1 MEDDSLA
8 PFQGPDSILS
18 DTVERDL
25 AHYMD
30 SHENHKPAL
39 DLLMD
44 NYEGFPDMIRAL
56 VDWASIYTD
65 GEKNL
70 EQAVEAVLLEH
81 EPTIIPKLDD
91 VLTSTKR
98 SLPVISEITASDRWN
113 PVVSAM
119 AARNKESTL
128 HNLLTRETRLSKA
141 GITQD
146 VLSSPKT
153 FVQTICQQISD
164 VLGDGKPVSETDLLE
179 LYKRVAT
186 MSTYDECTTITALR
200 VLNLLARET
209 QDPMTRAL
217 YRRISQEVRKEAINV
232 MVSTSIVPE
241 HVARQYVIRLV
252 ILTDCVAANVSMR
265 PQVVDALLGL
275 LRGEKTVKRRYEAET
290 LALRN
295 VYGALIGD
303 LDSVDED
310 EVVETVAEFDCSV
323 EEKVVLIKALCH
335 YEVFDDA
342 LKLLFSHEHR
352 TYLEG
357 KPDEGKRKCLSMLLA
372 YAGVFIA
379 VDELDLPEMLSNDHE
394 KERLRGE
401 VKQLW
406 GQIET
411 AAVVCEDLKPGCP
424 RFKIK
429 GKPVETLLDAV
440 KHPLL
445 AHGVLMWA
453 REGLQGGSDLRALM
467 VTAPRHLA
475 FLEAVAQHHE
485 ILRGQVLETIR
496 KAFMREYPGL
506 DINQQEELRGKFMKS
521 ITGMVRI
528 QMGPQIVDMFLK
540 NYVDELRVDKSH
552 LRNFVSGLLET
563 ISPPYSPQFA
573 EDVLKLLSNERVAS
587 AVDKD
592 VKVNRLVRTF
602 REQVSEVIVV

>member
-1 MEDDSLA
+1 MQDDSLA

-18 DTVERDL
+18 DSVERDL

-30 SHENHKPAL
+30 HHEDHKPAL

-56 VDWASIYTD
+56 VDWANIYTD

-81 EPTIIPKLDD
+81 EPTIIPKLDE
-91 VLTSTKR
+91 VLTTTKH
-98 SLPVISEITASDRWN
+98 SLPVLSTITASDRWS

-141 GITQD
+141 GITQN
-146 VLSSPKT
+146 VLSSPKM
-153 FVQTICQQISD
+153 FVQAICQQIGD
-164 VLGDGKPVSETDLLE
+164 VLGDRKPVSETDLLE

-209 QDPMTRAL
+209 PDPMTRAL
-217 YRRISQEVRKEAINV
+217 YRRISQEVRKEAVNV
-232 MVSTSIVPE
+232 MASTSIVPE
-241 HVARQYVIRLV
+241 HVARQYIIRLV

-265 PQVVDALLGL
+265 AQVVDALLGIL
-275 LRGEKTVKRRYEAET
+275 SGDKNVKRRYEAET
-290 LALRN
+290 LVLRN

-303 LDSVDED
+303 LESGDED
-310 EVVETVAEFDCSV
+310 EVVETVAEPDCSL

-335 YEVFDDA
+335 YEVFDDV
-342 LKLLFSHEHR
+342 LKALFSHEHR
-352 TYLEG
+352 TYLDG
-357 KPDEGKRKCLSMLLA
+357 NPDVGKRKCLSMLLA
-372 YAGVFIA
+372 YAGVFITI
-379 VDELDLPEMLSNDHE
+379 DELEMPNMLLDDHE

-401 VKQLW
+401 VKQLC

-411 AAVVCEDLKPGCP
+411 AATVCEDLKPGCP

-429 GKPVETLLDAV
+429 GKSVETLLDAS

-445 AHGVLMWA
+445 AHGILMWA

-475 FLEAVAQHHE
+475 FLEAIAQHHE
-485 ILRGQVLETIR
+485 VLRGQVLDIIR
-496 KAFMREYPGL
+496 KAFMREYPEL
-506 DINQQEELRGKFMKS
+506 DINQQEELRGKFMRS

-540 NYVDELRVDKSH
+540 SYVDDLKVDKSH
-552 LRNFVSGLLET
+552 LRHFVSGLLET

-573 EDVLKLLSNERVAS
+573 HNVLKLLSNERVTS

-592 VKVNRLVRTF
+592 GRVTGLVRSF
-602 REQVSEVIVV
+602 KEQVGQVSVT

>member
-18 DTVERDL
+18 DTVEQDL
-25 AHYMD
+25 GHYMD
-30 SHENHKPAL
+30 HHENHKPAL

-56 VDWASIYTD
+56 IDWANIYTD
-65 GEKNL
+65 GEGNL

-81 EPTIIPKLDD
+81 EPTIIPKLDE
-91 VLTSTKR
+91 VLTTTKR
-98 SLPVISEITASDRWN
+98 TLPVISKITASDRWN

-128 HNLLTRETRLSKA
+128 HNLFTREARLSKA
-141 GITQD
+141 GITQN
-146 VLSSPKT
+146 VLTSPKT

-209 QDPMTRAL
+209 SDLMTRAL
-217 YRRISQEVRKEAINV
+217 YHRISQEIRKEAINV
-232 MVSTSIVPE
+232 MTSTSIVPG
-241 HVARQYVIRLV
+241 HVARQYIIRLV
-252 ILTDCVAANVSMR
+252 ILTDCVTNNVSMR
-265 PQVVDALLGL
+265 GQVVDALLGL
-275 LRGEKTVKRRYEAET
+275 LGGDKGIKRRYEAET
-290 LALRN
+290 LALQN

-303 LDSVDED
+303 LELGDED
-310 EVVETVAEFDCSV
+310 EVVETVAELDCSL
-323 EEKVVLIKALCH
+323 EEKVVLIKMLCH
-335 YEVFDDA
+335 YEVFDDV
-342 LKLLFSHEHR
+342 LKALFSHEHR
-352 TYLEG
+352 TYLDG
-357 KPDEGKRKCLSMLLA
+357 NPDEAKRKCLSMLLA

-379 VDELDLPEMLSNDHE
+379 IDELELPSMLLDDHE

-401 VKQLW
+401 VKQLYS
-406 GQIET
+406 QIVT
-411 AAVVCEDLKPGCP
+411 AATVCEDLKPGCP

-429 GKPVETLLDAV
+429 GKSVETLLDAL

-445 AHGVLMWA
+445 AHGILMWA

-475 FLEAVAQHHE
+475 FLEAIAQHHE
-485 ILRGQVLETIR
+485 VLRGQVLEIIR
-496 KAFMREYPGL
+496 NAFMREYPEL
-506 DINQQEELRGKFMKS
+506 DVNQQEELRGKFMRS

-540 NYVDELRVDKSH
+540 SYVDDLKVDKSH
-552 LRNFVSGLLET
+552 LRHFVSGLLGT

-573 EDVLKLLSNERVAS
+573 KNVLELLSNERVAS
-587 AVDKD
+587 AVGKD
-592 VKVNRLVRTF
+592 ENVTRLVHSF
-602 REQVSEVIVV
+602 KEQVGQVGVS